1 MKNKSAAKARGE
13 RPGGRLRHHFGI
25 RSASAEGD
33 RRVVRS
39 LQTSHINLR
48 KLNVHERELTINYV
62 RMPNIVAQKMCTKV
76 CTKSYISIFVTF
88 FNDLHS
94 NKDE

>member
-13 RPGGRLRHHFGI
+13 QPDGRLRHHFGI

-33 RRVVRS
+33 SRAVRS
-39 LQTSHINLR
+39 LQTSHINR

-62 RMPNIVAQKMCTKV
+62 RMPNVVAQKMCTKV
-76 CTKSYISIFVTF
+76 YTKNYISIFVTF